1 LWLATGPLYHGHD
14 TALAPMLADLAA
26 LEACAGIV
34 LEPGAVAAAPAPLP
48 PVPAGA
54 LPAAR
59 TVERMLSRDWW
70 VYSFTQLSNAG
81 AGDAAVEAV
90 AEERAAAD
98 EPESLPMLDGSMLDT
113 SVDTSAVDRRFS
125 GSRFGNVL
133 HAALEHVD
141 FAAWSD
147 WRNGGAPPTQADT
160 LAAALRAEGY
170 ADADLDDGIA
180 ALTPLVGHTLTV
192 ALPEGGRLCDL
203 PVAARRAELEFH
215 FALQPT
221 SIDALL
227 ALLHAHDVL
236 PQRHA
241 FGLRRRLEGL
251 MTGKIDLTYTA
262 GGRYYLLDYK
272 SNRLPGYDR
281 TGLAQAMVHG
291 EYDLQAL
298 IYTLAL
304 HRWLRFRLG
313 DAYDY
318 ARDFG
323 GVRYLFCRG
332 LDPGNDDARGIH
344 AWTPPVEL
352 VTALDALFAG
362 GSMEARA

>member
-1 LWLATGPLYHGHD
+1 LP
-14 TALAPMLADLAA
+14 P
-26 LEACAGIV
+26 
-34 LEPGAVAAAPAPLP
+34 APA
-48 PVPAGA
+48 AA

-59 TVERMLSRDWW
+59 TLQRVLSRDWW
-70 VYSFTQLSNAG
+70 VYSFTQLSNAD
-81 AGDAAVEAV
+81 AGDVAVTSV
-90 AEERAAAD
+90 ASERGAAD
-98 EPESLPMLDGSMLDT
+98 EPESLSMPDGSMADIGMN
-113 SVDTSAVDRRFS
+113 DAGMIDRRFS

-133 HAALEHVD
+133 HDALEHVD
-141 FAAWSD
+141 FTAWSD
-147 WRNGGAPPTQADT
+147 WRGGNPPPAQADA
-160 LAAALRAEGY
+160 LADALRAEGY

-180 ALTPLVGHTLTV
+180 TLTSLIGNTLTV

-203 PVAARRAELEFH
+203 PADARRAELEFH

-221 SIDALL
+221 SVEALL

-236 PQRHA
+236 PERHA

-272 SNRLPGYDR
+272 SNRLPDYAPAS
-281 TGLAQAMVHG
+281 LAQAMVRS

-298 IYTLAL
+298 VYTLAL

-323 GVRYLFCRG
+323 GVRYLFSRG
-332 LDPGNDDARGIH
+332 LEAGNHDPRGVH
-344 AWTPPVEL
+344 AWMPPVEL
-352 VTALDALFAG
+352 VNALDALFAG
-362 GSMEARA
+362 ASMEARA

>member
-1 LWLATGPLYHGHD
+1 
-14 TALAPMLADLAA
+14 
-26 LEACAGIV
+26 
-34 LEPGAVAAAPAPLP
+34 
-48 PVPAGA
+48 
-54 LPAAR
+54 
-59 TVERMLSRDWW
+59 MLSRDWW
-70 VYSFTQLSNAG
+70 VYSFTQLSNAD
-81 AGDAAVEAV
+81 AGDAVV
-90 AEERAAAD
+90 ASVANERGAAD
-98 EPESLPMLDGSMLDT
+98 EPESLPMPDASMLDT
-113 SVDTSAVDRRFS
+113 GMLDASTFDRRFS

-147 WRNGGAPPTQADT
+147 WRNGNAPPAQADA

-170 ADADLDDGIA
+170 ADVDLDDGIV
-180 ALTPLVGHTLTV
+180 ALTPLVGNTLTV

-203 PVAARRAELEFH
+203 PVDARRAELEFH

-221 SIDALL
+221 SIDTLL

-236 PQRHA
+236 PERHA

-272 SNRLPGYDR
+272 SNRLPDYGRDS
-281 TGLAQAMVHG
+281 LAQAMVHG

-318 ARDFG
+318 VRDFG

-332 LDPGNDDARGIH
+332 LDARNDDARGIH
-344 AWTPPVEL
+344 AWMPPVEL
-352 VTALDALFAG
+352 VDALDVLFAG
-362 GSMEARA
+362 TSMGASA

>member
-1 LWLATGPLYHGHD
+1 
-14 TALAPMLADLAA
+14 
-26 LEACAGIV
+26 LEECEGIV
-34 LEPGAVAAAPAPLP
+34 VESGAVMAPLAPLP

-54 LPAAR
+54 LPEAR
-59 TVERMLSRDWW
+59 TVERVLARDWW
-70 VYSFTQLSNAG
+70 VYSFTQLSNADVG
-81 AGDAAVEAV
+81 EVAV
-90 AEERAAAD
+90 ASVASERAAAD
-98 EPESLPMLDGSMLDT
+98 EPDSASMPDDGMLDASALDAN
-113 SVDTSAVDRRFS
+113 VPDAVVVDRRFS

-147 WRNGGAPPTQADT
+147 WRNGNAPQSQADA
-160 LAAALRAEGY
+160 LASALRAEGY

-180 ALTPLVGHTLTV
+180 ALASLVGQTLTV

-203 PVAARRAELEFH
+203 PADARRAELEFH

-221 SIDALL
+221 SIAALL
-227 ALLHAHDVL
+227 TLLHAHGVL

-241 FGLRRRLEGL
+241 FGQRRRLEGL

-272 SNRLPGYDR
+272 SNRLPDYGRDS
-281 TGLAQAMVHG
+281 LAQAMVHS

-332 LDPGNDDARGIH
+332 LDAGNDDARGIH
-344 AWTPPVEL
+344 AWTPPLAL
-352 VTALDALFAG
+352 VDALDALFAA